1 MKTYNYHQLTEMTVL
16 LESQQN
22 YNLTVMHGKV
32 LVNEEESFLSF
43 EQSKPRGPRS
53 AEVMRTKHAR
63 LVKRPDGAFT
73 LTFRF
78 TREEYGV
85 GQQMIDELRKVVDFL
100 SLNLTNTFAA

>member
-1 MKTYNYHQLTEMTVL
+1 MKQHHQTILTEMTVL

-32 LVNEEESFLSF
+32 LVNEEESYLSF
-43 EQSKPRGPRS
+43 EQNKPRGPRS